1 MSWVLGHQRNS
12 FQDEVSYVESPRLH
26 HCIILP
32 SHEVLV
38 PCCSFICVCP
48 YLVYQIEVQTE
59 LFLII
64 LILIHCHPV
73 VGHVHFRRYDCL
85 ASIG

>member
-1 MSWVLGHQRNS
+1 MSWVFGSQRDLS
-12 FQDEVSYVESPRLH
+12 QDKISYVETPWLH

-32 SHEVLV
+32 GHEVLV
-38 PCCSFICVCP
+38 LCCPVLCICP

-59 LFLII
+59 LLLII
-64 LILIHCHPV
+64 LVLIYHHPV
-73 VGHVHFRRYDCL
+73 IGHMYFYRYDCF